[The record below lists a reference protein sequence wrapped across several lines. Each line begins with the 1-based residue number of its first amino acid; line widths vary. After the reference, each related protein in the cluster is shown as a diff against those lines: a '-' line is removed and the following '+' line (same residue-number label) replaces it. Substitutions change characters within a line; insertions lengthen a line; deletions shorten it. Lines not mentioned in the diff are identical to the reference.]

1 MNDASNIP
9 ASEAPRPATARARS
23 PLSGTMAVPGD
34 KSISH
39 RALMLGALAVG
50 TTLIEGLLEG
60 EDIHATAGALRAMG
74 VPVTR
79 EALGRWHVEGVG
91 VAGLSAPD
99 DVIDLG
105 NSGTSARLLCG
116 LLAGH
121 GFAAILTG
129 DDSLRKRPMNRVIE
143 PLTRM
148 GARFETRPGGRM
160 PVTVTGTD
168 TPLPIEYEL
177 PVPSAQVKSAVLLAG
192 LHAPGRTTVIEPVA
206 TRDHTERMLSHMG
219 AEIEITDSPTG
230 KRITITGQPEL
241 SPASIVVPS
250 DPSSAAFPAVAAC
263 IVPGSEVV
271 LRGIGMNPARIGVFT
286 SLGEMG
292 ADITYENERNEGG
305 EPVTDMIIRAGALT
319 GITVPAG
326 RAPSMIDEYP
336 VLAMAAA
343 CAEGITVFEG
353 VGELRVKESDRLAA
367 IEAGLT
373 ACGVTV
379 EAEENRVTIHGCGGP
394 PPGGARI
401 AANLD
406 HRIAMSYLVLGLAAR
421 NPVEIDDIRPV
432 ETSFPGFAESMR
444 ALGAQITEGGDS

>member
-1 MNDASNIP
+1 
-9 ASEAPRPATARARS
+9 
-23 PLSGTMAVPGD
+23 
-34 KSISH
+34 
-39 RALMLGALAVG
+39 
-50 TTLIEGLLEG
+50 
-60 EDIHATAGALRAMG
+60 
-74 VPVTR
+74 
-79 EALGRWHVEGVG
+79 
-91 VAGLSAPD
+91 
-99 DVIDLG
+99 
-105 NSGTSARLLCG
+105 
-116 LLAGH
+116 
-121 GFAAILTG
+121 
-129 DDSLRKRPMNRVIE
+129 
-143 PLTRM
+143 
-148 GARFETRPGGRM
+148 M

-219 AEIEITDSPTG
+219 AEIEITDSPAG

-292 ADITYENERNEGG
+292 ADITYENERDEGG